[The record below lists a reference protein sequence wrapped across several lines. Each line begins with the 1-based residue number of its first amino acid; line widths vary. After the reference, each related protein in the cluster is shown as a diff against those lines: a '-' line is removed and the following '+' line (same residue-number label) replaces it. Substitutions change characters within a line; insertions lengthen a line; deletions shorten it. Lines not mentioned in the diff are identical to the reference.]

1 MNIQT
6 GESPRPV
13 VFFNLDELAEVIF
26 PHIIDLCQTDLAA
39 GHHQMENRIGI
50 AVMHEAIR
58 IVDLARR
65 PVPLSQII
73 TKESSEPDEKPIEQ
87 KFAEEFPRI
96 DALFQEAAGRVPRQ
110 EREKKN
116 YETKVSN
123 KGNKDTGTQTGN

>member
-1 MNIQT
+1 MKMNSRSKAPLVI
-6 GESPRPV
+6 
-13 VFFNLDELAEVIF
+13 FDLDELADVVF
-26 PHIIDLCQTDLAA
+26 PHVIDLCKTDLAA
-39 GHHQMENRIGI
+39 GRHQAENRIGI
-50 AVMHEAIR
+50 AAMHEAIR
-58 IVDLARR
+58 ILDLARR
-65 PVPLSQII
+65 PVSLSQII

-110 EREKKN
+110 ERKKKN

>member
-1 MNIQT
+1 MKSSQRNN
-6 GESPRPV
+6 SLPV
-13 VFFNLDELAEVIF
+13 FDLDELAEYVF
-26 PHIIDLCQTDLAA
+26 PHIIDLCEADLETREHAA
-39 GHHQMENRIGI
+39 VNRIGI
-50 AVMHEAIR
+50 AAMHEAIR
-58 IVDLARR
+58 ILDLARR
-65 PVPLSQII
+65 TVPLSQII

-110 EREKKN
+110 ERKKKN